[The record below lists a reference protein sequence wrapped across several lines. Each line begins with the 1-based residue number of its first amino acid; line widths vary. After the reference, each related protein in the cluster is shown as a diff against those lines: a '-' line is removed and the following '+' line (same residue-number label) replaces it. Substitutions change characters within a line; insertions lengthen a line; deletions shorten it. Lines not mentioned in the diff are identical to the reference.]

1 MRKVLLSFVL
11 LAATA
16 ASAQFTSGFENWPD
30 TVPSDWMGTKTTLN
44 ADSVIQVSTDVH
56 GGTYAVRLQ
65 NSTTSHKRFTT
76 QPVTVT
82 TGTIY
87 TISFWVRGQGN
98 IRTGLF
104 DNRPTG
110 SGYATYNAYYNS
122 TGNTWT
128 EVTQQIAAAMDYNSA
143 EFILSVQSTGGAEH
157 LVVDD
162 VNIVG
167 GGAPVDASIYGI
179 QYTVDASGNSPLA
192 GQIVNTG
199 GIVTAVDTIGANS
212 YFIQNGTGPWNG
224 IYVNDATNAVQ
235 LGDSVIVT
243 ASVEE
248 SFTYTRLN
256 VTSFTLVNSGN
267 TVPAA
272 EVLNPNQASEEQW
285 EGMLVQVPDI
295 GCSAAPDQ
303 FNEWFGVSTTQG
315 QIKIN
320 DLCYV
325 YVPTVG
331 TYYTITG
338 VMNYSFNERKLEPRF
353 LADIAFGSG
362 LAEANL
368 APLGLY
374 PNPANDVIRMNLGNN
389 GQRMEYTIVD
399 ATGRTVMSDVLTS
412 NALNVGELVNGLYT
426 LTIRSAEGVRQARVL
441 VQH

>member
-224 IYVNDATNAVQ
+224 IYVNDATNTVQ

>member
-1 MRKVLLSFVL
+1 M
-11 LAATA
+11 
-16 ASAQFTSGFENWPD
+16 
-30 TVPSDWMGTKTTLN
+30 
-44 ADSVIQVSTDVH
+44 
-56 GGTYAVRLQ
+56 
-65 NSTTSHKRFTT
+65 
-76 QPVTVT
+76 
-82 TGTIY
+82 
-87 TISFWVRGQGN
+87 
-98 IRTGLF
+98 
-104 DNRPTG
+104 
-110 SGYATYNAYYNS
+110 
-122 TGNTWT
+122 
-128 EVTQQIAAAMDYNSA
+128 
-143 EFILSVQSTGGAEH
+143 
-157 LVVDD
+157 VDD

-224 IYVNDATNAVQ
+224 IYVNDATNTVQ

-362 LAEANL
+362 LAEANI
-368 APLGLY
+368 APLGFY
-374 PNPANDVIRMNLGNN
+374 PNPANDVIRMDLVNK
-389 GQRMEYTIVD
+389 GQRME
-399 ATGRTVMSDVLTS
+399 
-412 NALNVGELVNGLYT
+412 
-426 LTIRSAEGVRQARVL
+426 
-441 VQH
+441 

>member
-1 MRKVLLSFVL
+1 
-11 LAATA
+11 
-16 ASAQFTSGFENWPD
+16 
-30 TVPSDWMGTKTTLN
+30 
-44 ADSVIQVSTDVH
+44 
-56 GGTYAVRLQ
+56 
-65 NSTTSHKRFTT
+65 
-76 QPVTVT
+76 
-82 TGTIY
+82 
-87 TISFWVRGQGN
+87 
-98 IRTGLF
+98 
-104 DNRPTG
+104 
-110 SGYATYNAYYNS
+110 
-122 TGNTWT
+122 
-128 EVTQQIAAAMDYNSA
+128 
-143 EFILSVQSTGGAEH
+143 
-157 LVVDD
+157 
-162 VNIVG
+162 
-167 GGAPVDASIYGI
+167 
-179 QYTVDASGNSPLA
+179 
-192 GQIVNTG
+192 
-199 GIVTAVDTIGANS
+199 
-212 YFIQNGTGPWNG
+212 
-224 IYVNDATNAVQ
+224 
-235 LGDSVIVT
+235 
-243 ASVEE
+243 
-248 SFTYTRLN
+248 
-256 VTSFTLVNSGN
+256 
-267 TVPAA
+267 
-272 EVLNPNQASEEQW
+272 
-285 EGMLVQVPDI
+285 MLVQVPDI